1 MKIKKVDDKPM
12 VIHTKEKAKIHAH
25 EPKGAKIKGSNI
37 YTVERG
43 PKVHDA
49 KANEMD
55 KKASAKLMLQKSAG
69 GKRTYRKST
78 IHQSEAKDKGLSR
91 FKRNI
96 RESGTSIKTKNT
108 NLHIAGR
115 TGVLAAGAVTEQ
127 VEGGHE
133 VSQAAYLAYESSRP
147 VTGTASKGA
156 ALFRKKAAAE
166 ARKRIKKVEAGKKL
180 AKRTAKKAAKDTAKT
195 VAKETAKE
203 TAKTTAKV
211 ATKTATKAAAT
222 AAGTAVAPGVGTAI
236 GMAAGYAAGVSIE
249 VKDEKMTNRSRKIK
263 FFLDKMK
270 AQENQT
276 DSVAKLVKDL
286 IVRKAITWVKAAAPI
301 IGLVLLLLV
310 LVVAMIAV
318 PVIAVIAIL
327 YNSPF
332 ALFLPPLESGDTVQ
346 TVTSAYVQEFNRDVN
361 TKVNEHTGYDLG
373 ELVYNYVDGCLFD
386 IRNIDLPRKVKYRPR
401 YKKPELKVDRGCRVG
416 RNYHDYEVYMEQH
429 PDTAVV
435 QMDSVIGS
443 KGGKVLLTIY
453 FVNVSLMLGF
463 LREANTSKSVI
474 DIYDEL
480 YHRLGGQDFR
490 KLFPVI
496 LTDNGSEFSNP
507 KCIENGP
514 DGKGFQRT
522 RIYYCNPSAPYQK
535 AEIEVGH
542 EFIRRILPKGRS
554 FDELTQAD
562 VELMMNHINSY
573 RRKKL
578 NGKSPYEAFS
588 FYYGEDLAERLRCH
602 EVAAKDINL
611 TARLLK
617 K

>member
-1 MKIKKVDDKPM
+1 MLTNREFHLQTGNLAYKTGFSF
-12 VIHTKEKAKIHAH
+12 TKRESWVTKGILGLLFTCKFRATCKAKRICGTSCTHQSAYKCSLCSECTLHCSDFVEDVCSVKNKPPYVCNGCSQLPKCTLLKRIYDPADAH
-25 EPKGAKIKGSNI
+25 ERAHHA
-37 YTVERG
+37 V
-43 PKVHDA
+43 
-49 KANEMD
+49 
-55 KKASAKLMLQKSAG
+55 
-69 GKRTYRKST
+69 
-78 IHQSEAKDKGLSR
+78 SEA
-91 FKRNI
+91 
-96 RESGTSIKTKNT
+96 
-108 NLHIAGR
+108 R
-115 TGVLAAGAVTEQ
+115 TGIMSNEDDIARINGIISPLVKNGQSLHQ
-127 VEGGHE
+127 I
-133 VSQAAYLAYESSRP
+133 YLAHVDELMCS
-147 VTGTASKGA
+147 
-156 ALFRKKAAAE
+156 E
-166 ARKRIKKVEAGKKL
+166 
-180 AKRTAKKAAKDTAKT
+180 KT
-195 VAKETAKE
+195 
-203 TAKTTAKV
+203 
-211 ATKTATKAAAT
+211 
-222 AAGTAVAPGVGTAI
+222 
-236 GMAAGYAAGVSIE
+236 
-249 VKDEKMTNRSRKIK
+249 
-263 FFLDKMK
+263 L
-270 AQENQT
+270 
-276 DSVAKLVKDL
+276 
-286 IVRKAITWVKAAAPI
+286 
-301 IGLVLLLLV
+301 
-310 LVVAMIAV
+310 
-318 PVIAVIAIL
+318 
-327 YNSPF
+327 
-332 ALFLPPLESGDTVQ
+332 
-346 TVTSAYVQEFNRDVN
+346 
-361 TKVNEHTGYDLG
+361 
-373 ELVYNYVDGCLFD
+373 YNYVDGCLFD

>member
-1 MKIKKVDDKPM
+1 MSKFLSYEDRMIIAQRLQENASFGAIGKELGKDRTTISKEIKKYSYDKKSGRPGYPYNPCKFRA
-12 VIHTKEKAKIHAH
+12 TCKAKRICGTSCTHQSAYKCSLCSECTLHCSDFVEDVCSVKNKPPYVCNGCSQLSKCTLLKRIYDPADAH
-25 EPKGAKIKGSNI
+25 ERAH
-37 YTVERG
+37 YAV
-43 PKVHDA
+43 
-49 KANEMD
+49 
-55 KKASAKLMLQKSAG
+55 
-69 GKRTYRKST
+69 
-78 IHQSEAKDKGLSR
+78 SEA
-91 FKRNI
+91 
-96 RESGTSIKTKNT
+96 
-108 NLHIAGR
+108 R
-115 TGVLAAGAVTEQ
+115 TGIMSNEDDIARINGIISPLVKNGQSLHQ
-127 VEGGHE
+127 I
-133 VSQAAYLAYESSRP
+133 YLAHVDELMCS
-147 VTGTASKGA
+147 
-156 ALFRKKAAAE
+156 E
-166 ARKRIKKVEAGKKL
+166 
-180 AKRTAKKAAKDTAKT
+180 KT
-195 VAKETAKE
+195 
-203 TAKTTAKV
+203 
-211 ATKTATKAAAT
+211 
-222 AAGTAVAPGVGTAI
+222 
-236 GMAAGYAAGVSIE
+236 
-249 VKDEKMTNRSRKIK
+249 
-263 FFLDKMK
+263 L
-270 AQENQT
+270 
-276 DSVAKLVKDL
+276 
-286 IVRKAITWVKAAAPI
+286 
-301 IGLVLLLLV
+301 
-310 LVVAMIAV
+310 
-318 PVIAVIAIL
+318 
-327 YNSPF
+327 
-332 ALFLPPLESGDTVQ
+332 
-346 TVTSAYVQEFNRDVN
+346 
-361 TKVNEHTGYDLG
+361 
-373 ELVYNYVDGCLFD
+373 YNYVDGCLFD